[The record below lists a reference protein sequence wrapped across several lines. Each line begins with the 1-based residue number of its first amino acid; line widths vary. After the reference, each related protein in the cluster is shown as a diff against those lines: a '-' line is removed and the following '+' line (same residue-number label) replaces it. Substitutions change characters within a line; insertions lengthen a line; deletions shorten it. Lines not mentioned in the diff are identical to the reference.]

1 MCANPER
8 IRILTKMTPHEKQ
21 PYIIGIT
28 GGSASGKTFFMK
40 CLIDSFAP
48 EDVCRISQD
57 NYYRPIHEIP
67 RDENGVE
74 NFDLPETIDHHLFA
88 EHIAVLRAGRE
99 VQQKEY
105 TFNNP
110 LIKPEI
116 LIFEPRPIIIVEGI
130 FVLYFPDIARLID
143 LKIFVDAKEHVK
155 IKRRI
160 IRDNNERGYDLD
172 DVLYRWEHHVAPT
185 YDKYILPL
193 RSEADMIINN
203 NTRFDTGLDVLVGF
217 LKKKLAERK
226 DQQ

>member
-1 MCANPER
+1 
-8 IRILTKMTPHEKQ
+8 MTPHENQ

-40 CLIDSFAP
+40 CLIDSFRP

-116 LIFEPRPIIIVEGI
+116 LTFEPRPIIIVEGI

-217 LKKKLAERK
+217 LKKKLAERNTNMK
-226 DQQ
+226 

>member
-1 MCANPER
+1 
-8 IRILTKMTPHEKQ
+8 MTSTDKP

-40 CLIDSFAP
+40 SLIDSFG
-48 EDVCRISQD
+48 ENEVTRISQD

-99 VQQKEY
+99 VHQKEY

-110 LIKPEI
+110 LITPKI
-116 LIFEPRPIIIVEGI
+116 LVFEPRPIIIVEGI
-130 FVLYFPDIARLID
+130 FVFYFQDIARLID
-143 LKIFVDAKEHVK
+143 LKVFVDAKEHVK

-185 YDKYILPL
+185 YDKFIEPL
-193 RSEADMIINN
+193 KSEADIIINN
-203 NTRFDTGLDVLVGF
+203 NSRFETGLEVLVGF
-217 LKKKLAERK
+217 LKKKLE
-226 DQQ
+226 QQRN

>member
-1 MCANPER
+1 
-8 IRILTKMTPHEKQ
+8 MTIHDKQ

-40 CLIDSFAP
+40 CLIDSFPP
-48 EDVCRISQD
+48 EQVCRISQD

-116 LIFEPRPIIIVEGI
+116 LVFEPRPIIIVEGI

-217 LKKKLAERK
+217 LKKKLAER
-226 DQQ
+226 DAN

>member
-1 MCANPER
+1 
-8 IRILTKMTPHEKQ
+8 
-21 PYIIGIT
+21 
-28 GGSASGKTFFMK
+28 MK
-40 CLIDSFAP
+40 CLIDSFPA
-48 EDVCRISQD
+48 EQVCRISQD

-116 LIFEPRPIIIVEGI
+116 LVFEPRPIIIVEGI

-143 LKIFVDAKEHVK
+143 L
-155 IKRRI
+155 
-160 IRDNNERGYDLD
+160 
-172 DVLYRWEHHVAPT
+172 
-185 YDKYILPL
+185 
-193 RSEADMIINN
+193 
-203 NTRFDTGLDVLVGF
+203 
-217 LKKKLAERK
+217 
-226 DQQ
+226 

>member
-1 MCANPER
+1 MTTPEK
-8 IRILTKMTPHEKQ
+8 L

-28 GGSASGKTFFMK
+28 GGSASGKTYFMK
-40 CLIDSFAP
+40 SLIESFGKD
-48 EDVCRISQD
+48 EITRISQD

-67 RDENGVE
+67 RDENGIE

-88 EHIAVLRAGRE
+88 EHIAVLRAGKQ
-99 VQQKEY
+99 VHQLEY

-110 LIKPEI
+110 LIKPEV

-130 FVLYFPDIARLID
+130 FVFYFPEVARLID

-172 DVLYRWEHHVAPT
+172 DVLYRWENHVAPT
-185 YDKYILPL
+185 YDKFILPL
-193 RSEADMIINN
+193 RAEADMVINN
-203 NTRFDTGLDVLVGF
+203 NSRFDTGLQVLIGF
-217 LKKKLAERK
+217 LRSKLEERK
-226 DQQ
+226 S

>member
-1 MCANPER
+1 
-8 IRILTKMTPHEKQ
+8 MTSNQEKV
-21 PYIIGIT
+21 PYIVGIT
-28 GGSASGKTFFMK
+28 GGSASGKTYFMK
-40 CLIDSFAP
+40 NLIDAFGKD
-48 EDVCRISQD
+48 EVTRISQD

-88 EHIAVLRAGRE
+88 EHIAVLRAGRT

-110 LIKPEI
+110 LITPEI
-116 LIFEPRPIIIVEGI
+116 LVFEPRPIIIVEGI
-130 FVLYFPDIARLID
+130 FVFYFPEIARLID

-185 YDKYILPL
+185 YDKFILPL
-193 RSEADMIINN
+193 RAEADMIINN
-203 NTRFDTGLDVLVGF
+203 NSRFDTGLQVLIGF
-217 LKKKLAERK
+217 LKGKLEEQYK
-226 DQQ
+226 HSS

>member
-1 MCANPER
+1 
-8 IRILTKMTPHEKQ
+8 MTTHEKP

-40 CLIDSFAP
+40 SLLDSFSR
-48 EDVCRISQD
+48 EDICRISQD

-67 RDENGVE
+67 KDENGIE

-99 VQQKEY
+99 VRQKEY

-110 LIKPEI
+110 LLTPEV
-116 LIFEPRPIIIVEGI
+116 LVFEPRPIIIVEGI
-130 FVLYFPDIARLID
+130 FVFYFPEIARLID
-143 LKIFVDAKEHVK
+143 LKVFVDAKEHVK

-172 DVLYRWEHHVAPT
+172 DVLYRWEYHVAPT
-185 YDKYILPL
+185 YDKFIAPL
-193 RSEADMIINN
+193 RSEADIIINN
-203 NTRFDTGLDVLVGF
+203 NSRFDVGLEVLTGF
-217 LKKKLAERK
+217 LRKKLEERR
-226 DQQ
+226 

>member
-1 MCANPER
+1 M
-8 IRILTKMTPHEKQ
+8 ISHENQ

-40 CLIDSFAP
+40 CLIDSFRP

-116 LIFEPRPIIIVEGI
+116 LVFEPRPIIIVEGI

-217 LKKKLAERK
+217 LKKKLAERTNK
-226 DQQ
+226 P

>member
-1 MCANPER
+1 
-8 IRILTKMTPHEKQ
+8 MTPHEK
-21 PYIIGIT
+21 PPFIIGIT

-40 CLIDSFAP
+40 CLIDSFKP

-99 VQQKEY
+99 VHQKEY

-116 LIFEPRPIIIVEGI
+116 LVFEPRPIIIVEGI

-217 LKKKLAERK
+217 LRKKLEERE
-226 DQQ
+226 

>member
-1 MCANPER
+1 
-8 IRILTKMTPHEKQ
+8 MTPTDKP

-40 CLIDSFAP
+40 SLIDSFG
-48 EDVCRISQD
+48 ENEVTRISQD

-99 VQQKEY
+99 VHQKEY

-110 LIKPEI
+110 LIKPKI
-116 LIFEPRPIIIVEGI
+116 LVFAPRPIIIVEGI
-130 FVLYFPDIARLID
+130 FVFYFQDIARLID
-143 LKIFVDAKEHVK
+143 LKVFVDAKEHVK

-185 YDKYILPL
+185 YDKFIEPL
-193 RSEADMIINN
+193 KSEADIIINN
-203 NTRFDTGLDVLVGF
+203 NSRFETGLEVLVGF
-217 LKKKLAERK
+217 LKKKLEQRCN
-226 DQQ
+226 